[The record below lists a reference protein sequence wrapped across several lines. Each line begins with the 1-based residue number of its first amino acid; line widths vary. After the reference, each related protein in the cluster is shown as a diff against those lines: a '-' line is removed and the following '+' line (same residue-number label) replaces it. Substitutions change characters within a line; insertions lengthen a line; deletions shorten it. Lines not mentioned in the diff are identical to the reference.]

1 MSFRIASSS
10 SLRFLTGFF
19 LPADFL
25 PAFFATG
32 DFLAGFFRR
41 GDSAACAS
49 VSDSEVALEL
59 STTPD
64 DSAGSLAGD
73 AVASGVTLPDS
84 ATGVGVICGVSA
96 GGADCH
102 VGIDGF
108 GPELSSPKESPV
120 GLYPV

>member
-10 SLRFLTGFF
+10 SFRFLTGFF

-25 PAFFATG
+25 PTFFAAG
-32 DFLAGFFRR
+32 DFLAGFFRL
-41 GDSAACAS
+41 GDSAACVS

-64 DSAGSLAGD
+64 ASAGLLEGD
-73 AVASGVTLPDS
+73 AVASAVTLPDM
-84 ATGVGVICGVSA
+84 AKGIRAICGVSA
-96 GGADCH
+96 GWAECS

-108 GPELSSPKESPV
+108 GPELPSPKESPV